1 NARIALANFLFARHC
16 GGQFLLRLDDT
27 DRERSRLEFAEAI
40 KNDLSWL
47 GIGWDEALQQSD
59 RLGRYEAAAERLKRA
74 GRLYPCFESEE
85 ELRAKREMR
94 IRRGR
99 PPVYERAMLNLTAD
113 QRAAAEAG
121 GKRPYWRFLLS
132 ERTVSWR
139 DLVSG

>member
-1 NARIALANFLFARHC
+1 MRPAPARPPVKVRFAPNPSGLLHVGNARIALANFLFARHC

-85 ELRAKREMR
+85 EL
-94 IRRGR
+94 
-99 PPVYERAMLNLTAD
+99 
-113 QRAAAEAG
+113 
-121 GKRPYWRFLLS
+121 
-132 ERTVSWR
+132 
-139 DLVSG
+139 